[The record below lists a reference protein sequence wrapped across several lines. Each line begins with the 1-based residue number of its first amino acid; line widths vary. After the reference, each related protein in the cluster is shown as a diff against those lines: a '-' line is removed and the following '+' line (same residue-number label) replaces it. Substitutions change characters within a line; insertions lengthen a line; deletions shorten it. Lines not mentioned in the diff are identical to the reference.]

1 MMAKSMTKAMITS
14 FKKFKSA
21 WEKDAKKPEQSIMY
35 YLIAALNAEKDPEL
49 ADAMMTV
56 VVSKKD
62 CLEDG
67 RSPSG
72 LKLNPHGAGYYLKLL
87 KMNKNIVR
95 SYVGGTN
102 ENDYKITKSKLKMT
116 VVRKEEKSEKS
127 VKIFIQ
133 SGGKDLPTPVGLKR
147 NRDGLWKLTNYSSI
161 CTGVMPSKSEEDD
174 F

>member
-1 MMAKSMTKAMITS
+1 MITS
-14 FKKFKSA
+14 FKKFQKA
-21 WEKDAKKPEQSIMY
+21 WEKDAKKPEHSIMY
-35 YLIAALNAEKDPEL
+35 YLIAALNAEKDPKL

-72 LKLNPHGAGYYLKLL
+72 LKLNARGSGYYLKQFM
-87 KMNKNIVR
+87 KNKNIAR

-102 ENDYKITKSKLKMT
+102 DNDYKITKSKLKMT
-116 VVRKEEKSEKS
+116 VVRKEERSEKS

-147 NRDGLWKLTNYSSI
+147 NREGLWKLTNYSSI
-161 CTGVMPSKSEEDD
+161 CTGVKPPKSEEDD